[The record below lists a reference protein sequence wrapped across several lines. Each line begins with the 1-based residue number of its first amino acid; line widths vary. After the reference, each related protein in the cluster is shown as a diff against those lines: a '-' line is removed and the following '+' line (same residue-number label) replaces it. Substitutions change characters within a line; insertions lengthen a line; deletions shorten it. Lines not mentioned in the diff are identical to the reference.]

1 VQTSKIVVDLESKV
15 DSSVMKALLLDI
27 KFTQLETTDECLI
40 REYSKIINN
49 KDRIYILDRTL
60 NSLFAF
66 SSEGEFIGKLNAQGR
81 GPNDYLELSDFIID
95 GDNID
100 VLDSPNEKIMSYD
113 LDLSFKSQKQFI
125 GASYME
131 SDGANNYYAF
141 SGASG
146 KFDVNVLSVDT
157 LILKSYLKKPN
168 YSDFMSFSSF
178 QPLNRYNN
186 HISLTRYFDYNV
198 YSMNRDTCLVKYS
211 LDFGLDNFDFG
222 PAYFDKEINT
232 VKGMK
237 EFMSLF
243 RANKEKVTSIDN
255 FIETDSWI
263 SFYAKTGVLYNKN
276 SKEVI
281 VLTNLDTPFNI
292 LSTPKSYY
300 GGYFLSNMSASNIIN
315 CWRIIA
321 NNSRYSKFS
330 FLKKFTDAKI
340 KETDNDWIIQYKLK
354 KK

>member
-1 VQTSKIVVDLESKV
+1 
-15 DSSVMKALLLDI
+15 
-27 KFTQLETTDECLI
+27 
-40 REYSKIINN
+40 
-49 KDRIYILDRTL
+49 
-60 NSLFAF
+60 
-66 SSEGEFIGKLNAQGR
+66 
-81 GPNDYLELSDFIID
+81 
-95 GDNID
+95 
-100 VLDSPNEKIMSYD
+100 
-113 LDLSFKSQKQFI
+113 
-125 GASYME
+125 
-131 SDGANNYYAF
+131 
-141 SGASG
+141 
-146 KFDVNVLSVDT
+146 
-157 LILKSYLKKPN
+157 
-168 YSDFMSFSSF
+168 
-178 QPLNRYNN
+178 
-186 HISLTRYFDYNV
+186 
-198 YSMNRDTCLVKYS
+198 LVKYS

-292 LSTPKSYY
+292 LSTPISYY